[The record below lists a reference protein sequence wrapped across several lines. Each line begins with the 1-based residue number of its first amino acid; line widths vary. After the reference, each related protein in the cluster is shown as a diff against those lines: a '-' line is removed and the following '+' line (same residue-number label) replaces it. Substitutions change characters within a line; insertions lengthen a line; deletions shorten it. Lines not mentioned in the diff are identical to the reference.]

1 MPFRNALHL
10 HLIFLFAIIPL
21 QQAFG
26 QLGTISGT
34 VFQENGEV
42 VPFANVYL
50 SNTNWG
56 AASDENGQ
64 FKINN
69 IPPGEYQIHA
79 QFIGFSRQSKSIA
92 LSENQN
98 LTVNFELQYS
108 NLDLEE
114 VVITG
119 TMKEMSKKNSP
130 VPVEVYTAKY
140 FANNKNPSVFESLQ
154 NVNGVRPQLNCSV
167 CNTGDI
173 HINGLEGPYTMVLI
187 DGMPIVSGL
196 STVYGLTGIPAS
208 LIEQVEIV
216 KGPASTLYGSEAV
229 GGLINVIT
237 KKPSTAPLFSAD
249 VFTTS
254 WLETN
259 ADIGAKFHLGKKA
272 SSLLGVNYFKYS
284 NPLDLNNDGFT
295 DITLQDRISLFNKI
309 SFDRK
314 DNRIFNIGMRY
325 VYEDRW
331 GGEMNWRPAF
341 RGGDSIYGESI
352 YTNRWEVFGN
362 YQLPIVDENFNLQF
376 STNGHH
382 QNSVY
387 GTDRY
392 IADQR
397 IAFSQLT
404 WNKKWTPSN
413 DVLLGVAYR
422 YTYYDD
428 NTVATYAADSS
439 KNSPS
444 NIHLPGLFIQ
454 NQVTINEFNTL
465 LLGLR
470 YDHNNIHGNIFS
482 PRINYKW
489 NSKKE
494 KTIIRLSAGN
504 GFRVANI
511 FTEDHAA
518 LTGAREVVFTE
529 KLQPE
534 QSVNVNLNVV
544 QKFYTKN
551 QTYVNLDGSIFY
563 TFFSNRIVPDYETN
577 PNQIIYANLDGQAIS
592 KGVSLNADIVW
603 HSGVKIMGGAT
614 LMDVTIEE
622 NNGKQRQLLTEN
634 FTGVWSIE
642 YTILPYNLT
651 INYTGNVYS
660 PMRLPLL
667 GDLDNR
673 SEYSPW
679 FSIQNIQLTKPIKDQ
694 WSVYGGVKN
703 LLNFTPARNSIARSF
718 DPFDKNVQFDANGNA
733 VPTPENPNALTFDPS
748 YVYAANQG
756 IRGFIG
762 IKYMLK

>member
-1 MPFRNALHL
+1 MHLQNKLPLTLILAILISLPFS
-10 HLIFLFAIIPL
+10 
-21 QQAFG
+21 AFSQTG
-26 QLGTISGT
+26 NLSGT
-34 VFQENGEV
+34 VRQANGQI

-50 SNTNWG
+50 ANTKLG
-56 AASDENGQ
+56 AASDVNGV
-64 FKINN
+64 F
-69 IPPGEYQIHA
+69 QILNVPIGDYSILA
-79 QFIGFSRQSKSIA
+79 QFIGYERQTISIS
-92 LSENQN
+92 LKENEN
-98 LTVNFELQYS
+98 LTINFELSQS
-108 NLDLEE
+108 NLNIEE

-130 VPVEVYTAKY
+130 VPVEVYTARY
-140 FANNKNPSVFESLQ
+140 FENNKNPSVFESLQ

-173 HINGLEGPYTMVLI
+173 HINGLEGPYTMILI

-208 LIEQVEIV
+208 LIDRVEIV

-237 KKPSTAPLFSAD
+237 KKPSAAPLFSAD
-249 VFTTS
+249 VYSTT
-254 WLETN
+254 WAETN
-259 ADIGAKFHLGKKA
+259 ADIGAKFNLGKKA
-272 SSLLGVNYFKYS
+272 STLFGVNYFNYS

-314 DNRIFNIGMRY
+314 QNREFNIGMRY

-331 GGEMNWRPAF
+331 GGEMNWRPEF
-341 RGGDSIYGESI
+341 RGGDSVYGESI
-352 YTNRWEVFGN
+352 YTSRWEVFGN
-362 YQLPIVDENFNLQF
+362 YQLPINDEDFNFQF
-376 STNGHH
+376 SANGHQ

-387 GTDRY
+387 GADQY

-397 IAFSQLT
+397 IAFGQLT
-404 WNKKWTPSN
+404 WNKELIPSN
-413 DVLLGVAYR
+413 DFLFGASYR
-422 YTYYDD
+422 YTFYDD
-428 NTVATYAADSS
+428 NTGATFKSDSS
-439 KNSPS
+439 GNNPS

-454 NQVTINEFNTL
+454 DQITLNEYNTL
-465 LLGLR
+465 LLGFR
-470 YDHNNIHGNIFS
+470 YDYNTIHGNIFS
-482 PRINYKW
+482 PRVNYKW

-504 GFRVANI
+504 GFRVANV

-529 KLQPE
+529 ALKPE

-551 QTYVNLDGSIFY
+551 QTYINLDGSIFY
-563 TFFSNRIVPDYETN
+563 TYFSNRIVPDYETN
-577 PNQIIYANLDGQAIS
+577 PNKIIYANLDGQAIS
-592 KGVSLNADIVW
+592 KGVSLNADIVLKN
-603 HSGVKIMGGAT
+603 GVKIMGGAT
-614 LMDVTIEE
+614 LMDVSIEE
-622 NNGKQRQLLTEN
+622 NGIKERQLLTEN

-642 YTILPYNLT
+642 YTILPLNLR
-651 INYTGNVYS
+651 INYTGNIYS

-679 FSIQNIQLTKPIKDQ
+679 FSIQNIQLTKPINQQ
-694 WSVYGGVKN
+694 WEIYGGVKN

-718 DPFDKNVQFDANGNA
+718 DPFDKKVQFDANENVVA
-733 VPTPENPNALTFDPS
+733 TPNNPNALTFDPS

-762 IKYMLK
+762 IKYTLK